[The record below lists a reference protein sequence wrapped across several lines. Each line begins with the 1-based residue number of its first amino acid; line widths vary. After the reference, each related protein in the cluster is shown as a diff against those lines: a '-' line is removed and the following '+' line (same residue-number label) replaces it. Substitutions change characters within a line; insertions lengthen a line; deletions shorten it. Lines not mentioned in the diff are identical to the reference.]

1 MATQLEL
8 AKRRAR
14 AARPAAPGGT
24 VVSPQQQDSYQY
36 LTQLFESYG
45 IGSLAPTILRLVQ
58 SGASEDTIVLQ
69 LKETPEY
76 KQRFAGNDAR
86 RKKGLPE
93 LAPGEYIATE
103 RAYRQLMSSSGLPL
117 GFYDSPS
124 DFQSFIENDLSPT
137 ELQDRVSLASEAY
150 FNSPETMKMWRDSGG
165 TDGEFIAMALDQA
178 KAAPL
183 VRQRIRSLE
192 AQAIGKAQGVGFS
205 QADADVIG
213 ASGANLNEI
222 RQGVSFIAQEAA
234 NAAKLG
240 QIDGTEI
247 TTGDLTAETFL
258 NDGAAAMKRQAAGR
272 NETARFGGGS
282 AVGQTTLSKSSSKS
296 V

>member
-1 MATQLEL
+1 MATGQV
-8 AKRRAR
+8 AR
-14 AARPAAPGGT
+14 AIARYRKPGPGGT
-24 VVSPQQQDSYQY
+24 VLPPSQQNSYQY
-36 LTQLFESYG
+36 LMQLFESYG

-86 RKKGLPE
+86 RKQGLPE
-93 LAPGEYIATE
+93 LSPNEYIATE
-103 RAYRQLMSSSGLPL
+103 RAYRQLMSSSGLPI

-150 FNSPETMKMWRDSGG
+150 YQSPETMSAWRASGG
-165 TDGEFIAMALDQA
+165 TDGEFIALALDST

-192 AQAIGKAQGVGFS
+192 AQAIGNAQGVNLT
-205 QADADVIG
+205 QANADVIG
-213 ASGANLNEI
+213 SSGANLNEI
-222 RQGVSFIAQEAA
+222 RQGVGFIAQEAA

-240 QIDGTEI
+240 QLDGVEI

-258 NDGAAAMKRQAAGR
+258 NDGAAAAKRRTAGK
-272 NETARFGGGS
+272 NEAGRFGGGS
-282 AVGQTTLSKSSSKS
+282 SVSQTTLSRSSSKS